1 LPKDDFTPVHKDKLF
16 WCFFILLKGHTEYEL
31 HRSDVFAV
39 EKQLKIETVEK
50 LKTADMKAKLK
61 DLKLKRTE
69 LENELVNEPVI
80 TLKGLYALCLVH
92 NISLIYIAGRKYVE
106 VQQAQAQAPAEAP
119 EAQAPAEAPEAQAP
133 AAQAQA
139 PAVQKNIIR
148 LNAQKEASLY
158 WAEDTVAFLQ
168 QVRAEYWLIEHIQ
181 KPLNAPSAYT
191 LKDLQDICT
200 RLKIETHVNNKSKLK
215 AKLYEEILL
224 QN

>member
-1 LPKDDFTPVHKDKLF
+1 MF

-31 HRSDVFAV
+31 HRSDAFAV

-106 VQQAQAQAPAEAP
+106 VQP
-119 EAQAPAEAPEAQAP
+119 AQAP
-133 AAQAQA
+133 AAQALAAQALAAQAQAAQA
-139 PAVQKNIIR
+139 PKNIIR

-168 QVRAEYWLIEHIQ
+168 QVHAEYWLIEHIQ

-200 RLKIETHVNNKSKLK
+200 RLQIETHVNNKPKLK

-224 QN
+224 QNWIKYYRL